1 MDTYNEKLRQLAD
14 TKKEVEWNML
24 SASEFVTSV
33 MTTLGYGDI
42 VPVTLGGRIFTLIYA
57 LYGIPVFMWYIIMLG
72 VLFRSIVAR
81 ATTAVLGFYR

>member
-1 MDTYNEKLRQLAD
+1 
-14 TKKEVEWNML
+14 ML